1 MSALISLNAVSYRL
15 ADTTLLFDT
24 ITLSLTGNRTGL
36 VGRNGIGKSTLVRL
50 MTGEL
55 TPSAGSVSV
64 SGRIATLHQML
75 APNPSDTLADIM
87 AVTVPLARLERLER
101 GAPDDGD
108 LDLADWSLPQRLE
121 AALSQMGLDGIAL
134 DRSADSLSGG
144 QITRAALARLLI
156 EEPDF
161 ILLDEPTNNLDADSR
176 AALYDFLSSWHKGAL
191 VISHDRVLLRLMDRT
206 LELSGLGLKSYGGGY
221 DDYAAQKEI
230 EEAAAHHA
238 LEDAR
243 RAQAQALAAAQ
254 AQRERQ
260 ERRNASGKRRRARG
274 DMPKSWFDGQAERA
288 QATMGRSRKL
298 TERTQAAAAAQ
309 IEQAQASV
317 EHFARLTFD
326 LQPSRLPAHKQVLHF
341 NDVSFGWP
349 DQPYLISHMTFRVMG
364 PERMALVG
372 PNGSGKSTL
381 IRVLTSRL
389 APLGGSADIHVR
401 HALFDQT
408 VSLLDPDRT
417 VRDNFRRLNPDDD
430 ENACRAALARF
441 RFHADAALRMVSTL
455 SGGERLRA
463 GLAAAIGG
471 TRPAELLILDEP
483 TNHLDLESLATLE
496 AGLNAY
502 DGAILVVSHDA
513 TFLERIGV
521 TRMIDLDGRAS

>member
-161 ILLDEPTNNLDADSR
+161 ILLDEPTNNLDADGR

-221 DDYAAQKEI
+221 DDYVAQKEI

-317 EHFARLTFD
+317 EHFTRLTFD

-341 NDVSFGWP
+341 DNVSFGWP

-381 IRVLTSRL
+381 IRLVTQEL
-389 APLGGSADIHVR
+389 APLSGDVTVSVQPVV
-401 HALFDQT
+401 LDQQ
-408 VSLLDPDRT
+408 VSLLTDGQT
-417 VRDNFRRLNPDDD
+417 LLDNYRRLNPTAPD
-430 ENACRAALARF
+430 NAAHAALARF
-441 RFHADAALRMVSTL
+441 LFRNEDAHKSASVL

-463 GLAAAIGG
+463 GLACVLMA
-471 TRPAELLILDEP
+471 PAPPQFIILDEP
-483 TNHLDLESLATLE
+483 TNHLDLDSIAAVE
-496 AGLNAY
+496 AALRGY
-502 DGAILVVSHDA
+502 DGALMVASHDA
-513 TFLERIGV
+513 DFLRAIGV
-521 TRMIDLDGRAS
+521 SREICL